1 MANPLQQS
9 IRAFKKAKQAS
20 PHSFDGLAFECMT
33 ANVSYRLNQQEAAS
47 ATIGIRVFVRTLKKM
62 LAGGNAHKDLNGD
75 SKTAILESDFV
86 FEDLETTY
94 VSKLSGN
101 KPGVFISKHDLPREL
116 KATGGLLQYALF
128 AIPFILKTLFS
139 SKDRG
144 NLAMQLAFVAEIAGL
159 IHLIQ
164 RKNLIQVY
172 DFAPY
177 LIDANLA
184 YLATKSDD
192 FTYSKLPSP
201 GPLSTHHHIL
211 FCDELILSSPYQF
224 EEIKKL
230 PNIHY
235 TRLQKWIPEY
245 GFTYIDQ
252 YISLKDEAPSQ
263 TIGYYSHGG
272 WLRQAQGHTDDG
284 LNIPEAEEQLLKDL
298 GTFLATNSTFKLIIF
313 PHPREKKEAV
323 WNDTIAFYEQF
334 FPQNEHVSINEQGL
348 QTSKAFHHVDIAVA
362 AFSTILYERLFCG
375 YKTFIGNYG
384 MDHFP
389 MKNSSLSPICF
400 NNAATLSSLLLKA
413 SELRRNDYFQ
423 HFKLNEYHFSAYPYF
438 QPA

>member
-1 MANPLQQS
+1 MANPLQQT
-9 IRAFKKAKQAS
+9 IKAFKKAKQAS

-33 ANVSYRLNQQEAAS
+33 ANVSYRLNQSEAS
-47 ATIGIRVFVRTLKKM
+47 SPLIGLRVFVRTMKKI
-62 LAGGNAHKDLNGD
+62 LSGGDAFKQFEGD
-75 SKTAILESDFV
+75 QNVAILESDFV
-86 FEDLETTY
+86 FEELETTY
-94 VSKLSGN
+94 VSKLSGHQ
-101 KPGVFISKHDLPREL
+101 PGIFISKHDLPREL
-116 KATGGLLQYALF
+116 KSSDGLLSYILF
-128 AIPFILKTLFS
+128 AIPLILKTLFS
-139 SKDRG
+139 SEKRG
-144 NLAMQLAFVAEIAGL
+144 NYAMQLAFVAEIAGL
-159 IHLIQ
+159 IRLIDKKGIRQ
-164 RKNLIQVY
+164 LY

-184 YLATKSDD
+184 YLLTKRDG
-192 FTYSKLPSP
+192 FIYSKLPSP
-201 GPLSTHHHIL
+201 GPLTTHHHIL

-230 PNIHY
+230 PNVHY
-235 TRLQKWIPEY
+235 SVLQKWIPEY

-252 YISLKDEAPSQ
+252 YILREDEAPQQ

-272 WLRQAQGHTDDG
+272 WLRKAQGHTDDG

-298 GTFLATNSTFKLIIF
+298 GHFLQKNPHFQLMVF
-313 PHPREKKEAV
+313 PHPREKKEET
-323 WNDTIAFYEQF
+323 WNDTVEFYQQF
-334 FPQNEHVSINEQGL
+334 FKGNNQVSINEKGV

-389 MKNSSLSPICF
+389 MESSSLSPICF
-400 NNAATLSSLLLKA
+400 NNVDKLSALLSKA
-413 SELRRNDYFQ
+413 SELSRREYFDY
-423 HFKLNEYHFSAYPYF
+423 FKLNEFHYSAYPYF